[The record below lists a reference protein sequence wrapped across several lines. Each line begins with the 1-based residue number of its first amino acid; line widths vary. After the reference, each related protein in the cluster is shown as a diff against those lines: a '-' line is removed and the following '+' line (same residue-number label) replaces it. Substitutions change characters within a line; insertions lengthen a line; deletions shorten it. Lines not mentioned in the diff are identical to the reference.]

1 MAVHD
6 ASGYLRRAIESVQ
19 NQTFRSFELIVV
31 DAGSTDATARQ
42 LDSLAERDLRI
53 QVVHADACSR
63 QEALDLA
70 LERACGRYLMIM
82 DADGCARPGMLAE
95 LVGVAEARSLELAIG
110 GMDLLLSSAA
120 GRVDELELS
129 AEAVVF
135 LTQHDFRA
143 SAWRLF
149 ATGGLLPASAKLFR
163 LERVRD
169 LGLHFV
175 SNGSFDHLFVADYLR
190 DIERVGVLEGVCY
203 RVERRIAPFERRF
216 ARPEGYRIMEAEHA
230 ALVALY
236 RHWGLEGDAASMEML
251 QSRYL
256 ERLVACVEGVC
267 GSASGL
273 SSADQKKTVSSMIS
287 TPQAQL
293 AASVAHP
300 ESNAARS
307 MLAPIKSHNVTLI
320 CAQARLLS
328 RFRRGHAVWVM
339 PDAFV

>member
-1 MAVHD
+1 
-6 ASGYLRRAIESVQ
+6 
-19 NQTFRSFELIVV
+19 
-31 DAGSTDATARQ
+31 
-42 LDSLAERDLRI
+42 
-53 QVVHADACSR
+53 
-63 QEALDLA
+63 
-70 LERACGRYLMIM
+70 
-82 DADGCARPGMLAE
+82 MLAE

-110 GMDLLLSSAA
+110 GMGLLLSSST

-163 LERVRD
+163 LDRVRE
-169 LGLHFV
+169 LGLTFV
-175 SNGSFDHLFVADYLR
+175 SNGSFDHLFVLDYLR
-190 DIERVGVLEGVCY
+190 DVECVGVLEGICY
-203 RVERRIAPFERRF
+203 RVERRIAPIERRL
-216 ARPEGYRIMEAEHA
+216 ARPEGYRFVETEHA
-230 ALVALY
+230 ALTSLY

-267 GSASGL
+267 GGASGR
-273 SSADQKKTVSSMIS
+273 SSAEQKKTVSAMIS

-328 RFRRGHAVWVM
+328 RFRRGHAVWAM
-339 PDAFV
+339 PDAFI